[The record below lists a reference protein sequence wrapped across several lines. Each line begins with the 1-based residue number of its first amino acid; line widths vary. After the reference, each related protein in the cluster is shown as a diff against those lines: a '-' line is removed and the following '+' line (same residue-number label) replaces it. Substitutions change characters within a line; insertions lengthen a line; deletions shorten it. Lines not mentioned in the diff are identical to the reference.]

1 MMKHFEGLFWIAIYH
16 TATPLLKSRLKEVGC
31 IVYQG
36 DETCY
41 NWIYA
46 LFDNESK
53 MNRINSRYYRSVQMI
68 LGTYKGY
75 QSWLDDGH
83 YTKLEL

>member
-1 MMKHFEGLFWIAIYH
+1 MKHFEGLFWITIYH
-16 TATPLLKSRLKEVGC
+16 TTTPLLKSRLKDAGC

-41 NWIYA
+41 NRVYA
-46 LFDNESK
+46 LFDDESK
-53 MNRINSRYYRSVQMI
+53 MEWINDRHYRSIQII

-83 YTKLEL
+83 HTKLEL